1 MTGRIVSA
9 ISNLLRVAA
18 DDKHSSFLGVLYGK
32 FLIISAI
39 VFCLLWPVFGAM
51 PALNAAW
58 GFSFLVLV
66 FYEWLFSRVVA
77 RDQAHSQRW
86 KVRAGCAVFLLVW
99 IPLPPLLSLQAL
111 VDPQHRA
118 EHYSVLWLGVFYLFT
133 PLTLRRTIL
142 AIRLIREPVVVE
154 P

>member
-1 MTGRIVSA
+1 MTGKIVSA
-9 ISNLLRVAA
+9 ISNLLRVAP

-66 FYEWLFSRVVA
+66 FYEWLFSRAVA
-77 RDQAHSQRW
+77 RDQINSQRLML
-86 KVRAGCAVFLLVW
+86 RAGCAVFRW
-99 IPLPPLLSLQAL
+99 S
-111 VDPQHRA
+111 
-118 EHYSVLWLGVFYLFT
+118 GFLFR
-133 PLTLRRTIL
+133 PFCLCRTWSTHSNAPT
-142 AIRLIREPVVVE
+142 AIRLSGWVPSISCRP
-154 P
+154 